1 MHTHTRIHSRLTIL
15 AQHSTAQHS
24 TEHGAMSSSSSGS
37 GSIAVGATVVVG
49 STGKKGVVRFAGETK
64 VSEGVRE

>member
-1 MHTHTRIHSRLTIL
+1 
-15 AQHSTAQHS
+15 
-24 TEHGAMSSSSSGS
+24 MSSSSSSS